1 MEEEPGADQPAPQ
14 GTPTGAPLDA
24 APGEQRARTEENTL
38 LRMTK
43 AEAEEQATYWERSLS
58 KERKRNVEILVHT
71 LKKEHPD
78 DVCVRARM
86 ILVRAYNSLGNNSLG
101 KENAPKPEEAARVI
115 MKEIRKDSTL
125 RQLAAND
132 KDGRSFF

>member
-43 AEAEEQATYWERSLS
+43 AEAEEQATEWERSLS
-58 KERKRNVEILVHT
+58 KERKRDVEILVHT
-71 LKKEHPD
+71 LKKEHP
-78 DVCVRARM
+78 VCARART
-86 ILVRAYNSLGNNSLG
+86 IFARAYNSLGNNSLG
-101 KENAPKPEEAARVI
+101 KENAPKTEEAARVI
-115 MKEIRKDSTL
+115 MK
-125 RQLAAND
+125 
-132 KDGRSFF
+132 